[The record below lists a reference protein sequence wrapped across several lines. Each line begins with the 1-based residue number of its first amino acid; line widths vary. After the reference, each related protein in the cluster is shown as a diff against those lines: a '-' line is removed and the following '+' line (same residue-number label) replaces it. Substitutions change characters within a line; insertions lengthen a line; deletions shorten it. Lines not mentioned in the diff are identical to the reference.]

1 MLTLLAYTLC
11 WLLGIALAVGV
22 SLRLRRSRP
31 HAARGMRRATV
42 IGAGCSI
49 VLTGVALLVVTA
61 LAAAGADAQG
71 TKRTALT
78 LLGDATLL
86 IPFLGTVPWVLAM
99 WAMAGRRG

>member
-1 MLTLLAYTLC
+1 MLTLLAYTVS
-11 WLLGIALAVGV
+11 WFLGIALAVGV
-22 SLRLRRSRP
+22 SLYLRRSRP

-49 VLTGVALLVVTA
+49 VLTGVALLAVTA

-71 TKRTALT
+71 RERAALT

-86 IPFLGTVPWVLAM
+86 VPFLGTAPWVLAM
-99 WAMAGRRG
+99 WALAGRRG